1 MNKQENINSIISY
14 YINLIFRFSLKRIKT
29 KEGSEDLYQE
39 IIIKGYKALNNIDNI
54 YSLESCIWKIVHN
67 TIAKYYRGKSREAI
81 EINIDDIVDI
91 LLCSK

>member
-14 YINLIFRFSLKRIKT
+14 YINLIFRFLLKRIKT

-67 TIAKYYRGKSREAI
+67 TIANYYRGKSREAI